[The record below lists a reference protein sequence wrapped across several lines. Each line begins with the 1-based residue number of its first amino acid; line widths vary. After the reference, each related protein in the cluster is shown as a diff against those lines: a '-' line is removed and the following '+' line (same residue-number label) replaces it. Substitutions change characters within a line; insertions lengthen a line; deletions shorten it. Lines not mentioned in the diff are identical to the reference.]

1 MLKQPMAILAFE
13 KIHASLTALFVLR
26 EDLFFGLASVLV
38 TGNKT
43 LAGIKVTKRAKNIE
57 YAIRDVIAH
66 TEQLVKNGKKIY
78 YLNIGDPAAF
88 DFKTPQNVKDALCKA
103 VEQDDNYYSPSEG
116 RVDLREAIVRK
127 EKRVNNVDI
136 SAENV
141 LITEGISEGIQ
152 MILAA
157 LVEKGDEILF
167 PGPTYPP
174 YISYTKFFDGTPVAY
189 ETIEE
194 EEWRPNLDDLR
205 SKISPKTR
213 AIVITNP
220 NNPTGSVYG
229 KKTIQEMLDIA
240 GEHDL
245 LVLSDEIYDQLTY
258 EKEFVSTANLSKDVP
273 VVGLNGFSKVYQMTG
288 WRLGYMYF
296 KGEGKQLDALKL
308 GVEKQ
313 CRIRL
318 CANTPV
324 QIAGAA
330 ALDGPQDF
338 VKDIVDRL
346 KQRRDFAWKRLNE
359 IEGIS
364 TTKPEGAFYIFPKIH
379 EVGSRWKTDMEFV
392 VELLKETG
400 VLIVN
405 GSGFDPVY
413 GKGHARVVFLPPI
426 EELDEAFN
434 ALERFMK
441 KKQKKEA
448 HGRVGYS

>member
-1 MLKQPMAILAFE
+1 MAR
-13 KIHASLTALFVLR
+13 V
-26 EDLFFGLASVLV
+26 
-38 TGNKT
+38 
-43 LAGIKVTKRAKNIE
+43 KVTARAKTIE
-57 YAIRDVIAH
+57 YAIRDVIAY
-66 TEQLVKNGKKIY
+66 TDQLVKNGKKIY

-88 DFKTPQNVKDALCKA
+88 DFKTPQNVKDALCMA

-116 RVDLREAIVRK
+116 RPELREAIVGK

-136 SAENV
+136 TADNV

-189 ETIEE
+189 ETNEE
-194 EEWRPNLDDLR
+194 EAWQPNIDDLR
-205 SKISPKTR
+205 SKISDRTR

-220 NNPTGSVYG
+220 NNPTGSVYD
-229 KKTIQEMLDIA
+229 KKVIQEILDIA

-258 EKEFVSTANLSKDVP
+258 EKEFVSTACLSKDVP

-296 KGEGKQLDALKL
+296 KGEGKQLDELKL
-308 GVEKQ
+308 AVEKE
-313 CRIRL
+313 CRIRI

-324 QIAGAA
+324 QVAATA
-330 ALDGPQDF
+330 ALNGPQDF
-338 VKDIVDRL
+338 VKDIIDKLR
-346 KQRRDFAWKRLNE
+346 QRRDFAWKRLNE
-359 IEGIS
+359 IEGVS
-364 TTKPEGAFYIFPKIH
+364 TAKPEGAFYIFPKIH
-379 EVGSRWKTDMEFV
+379 QVGSRWKTDMDFV

-413 GKGHARVVFLPPI
+413 GKGHARIVFLPPI
-426 EELDEAFN
+426 EELEEAFN
-434 ALERFMK
+434 ALEGVMR

-448 HGRVGYS
+448 LKHVGYG

>member
-1 MLKQPMAILAFE
+1 MLRTSDKLARKVNVRNIYFLGLQVFWLQV
-13 KIHASLTALFVLR
+13 SNLT
-26 EDLFFGLASVLV
+26 
-38 TGNKT
+38 N
-43 LAGIKVTKRAKNIE
+43 IKVTNRAKNIE
-57 YAIRDVIAH
+57 YAIRDVIVH
-66 TEQLVKNGKKIY
+66 TQELIKNGKKIY

-88 DFKTPQNVKDALCKA
+88 DFKTPQYVKDALCKA
-103 VEQDDNYYSPSEG
+103 IDCDDNYYSPSEG
-116 RVDLREAIVRK
+116 RPELREAIVRK
-127 EKRVNNVDI
+127 EKRVNDVDI
-136 SAENV
+136 TANNV
-141 LITEGISEGIQ
+141 LVTEGISEGIQ

-174 YISYTKFFDGTPVAY
+174 YISYTKFFEGTPVAY
-189 ETIEE
+189 ETIEDE
-194 EEWRPNLDDLR
+194 GWVPNIDDLR

-220 NNPTGSVYG
+220 NNPTGSVYTG
-229 KKTIQEMLDIA
+229 KMIKEMLDIA

-245 LVLSDEIYDQLTY
+245 PVLSDEIYDQLTY
-258 EKEFVSTANLSKDVP
+258 EKEFVSTAHLSKDVP

-296 KGEGKQLDALKL
+296 KDEGKQLDDLKM

-338 VKDIVDRL
+338 VKGIVEKL

-359 IEGIS
+359 IEGIT

-379 EVGSRWKTDMEFV
+379 DVGTRWKTDMEFV
-392 VELLKETG
+392 LELLKETG

-413 GKGHARVVFLPPI
+413 GKDHARVVFLPPI
-426 EELDEAFN
+426 EELEEAFN
-434 ALERFMK
+434 GIEQFMK
-441 KKQKKEA
+441 KKQKKDSRG
-448 HGRVGYS
+448 HVGYG

>member
-1 MLKQPMAILAFE
+1 MD
-13 KIHASLTALFVLR
+13 V
-26 EDLFFGLASVLV
+26 
-38 TGNKT
+38 
-43 LAGIKVTKRAKNIE
+43 KVTTRAKNVE
-57 YAIRDVIAH
+57 YAIRDVVVYAREVAK
-66 TEQLVKNGKKIY
+66 TGKKIFN
-78 YLNIGDPAAF
+78 LNIGDPAAF
-88 DFKTPQNVKDALCKA
+88 DFKTPQHVKDALCKA
-103 VEQDDNYYSPSEG
+103 VNQDNNYYSQSEG
-116 RVDLREAIVRK
+116 IPELREAVVRK

-136 SAENV
+136 TANNV
-141 LITEGISEGIQ
+141 IITEGISEGIQ
-152 MILAA
+152 MLLAA

-174 YISYTKFFDGTPVAY
+174 YISYTKFFEGTPVAY
-189 ETIEE
+189 ETIEKE
-194 EEWRPNLDDLR
+194 GWIPNIDNLR

-220 NNPTGSVYG
+220 NNPTGSVYSA
-229 KKTIQEMLDIA
+229 KMIKEMLDIA
-240 GEHDL
+240 GEYDL
-245 LVLSDEIYDQLTY
+245 PVLSDEIYDQLTY
-258 EKEFVSTANLSKDVP
+258 EKPFVSTAYLSKDVP

-296 KGEGKQLDALKL
+296 KGEGQQLDALRL

-330 ALDGPQDF
+330 ALNGPQDF
-338 VKDIVDRL
+338 VKGIVDKLR
-346 KQRRDFAWKRLNE
+346 QRRDFSYKRLNE

-364 TTKPEGAFYIFPKIH
+364 TSKPEGAFYIFPKIH
-379 EVGSRWKTDMEFV
+379 EVGTRWKTDMDFV
-392 VELLKETG
+392 VQLLRETG

-413 GKGHARVVFLPPI
+413 GKDHARIVFLPPI
-426 EELDEAFN
+426 NELEQAYN

-441 KKQKKEA
+441 KKQ
-448 HGRVGYS
+448 